1 MAQIALEGMR
11 FHAFH
16 GVHEAEQTIGSDF
29 VVDVFVRAGIA
40 KAGLTDNIAL
50 TINYE
55 TVYQLCQLE
64 MQKPKRLL
72 ESVVMGIIGRMK
84 HQFADMY
91 GLRVRVRK
99 LNPPMGG
106 QIAESW
112 VEEDLDFLSDCP
124 RCQRKF
130 ILYEPDDCWKHF
142 PNLHPATRE
151 TLERQFN
158 KKCLCGECLNFYAG

>member
-1 MAQIALEGMR
+1 MALIALEGMR
-11 FHAFH
+11 FHAYH
-16 GVHEAEQTIGSDF
+16 GVHEAEQIIATEFI
-29 VVDVFVRAGIA
+29 VDVFIRAGIA
-40 KAGLTDNIAL
+40 KAALTDNVAL

-55 TVYQLCQLE
+55 TVFQICRLE
-64 MQKPKRLL
+64 MERPKRLL
-72 ESVVMGIIGRMK
+72 ESVVMAIIERMK

-112 VEEDLDFLSDCP
+112 VEEELDFVGECP
-124 RCQRKF
+124 RCKQKF
-130 ILYEPDDCWKHF
+130 ILYEPGDCWNHF

-151 TLERQFN
+151 TLERQYN
-158 KKCLCGECLNFYAG
+158 RRCLCGECLKFYAG